1 MGWASLPLRATVTL
15 HTPSCSL
22 LPWTPC
28 RVLPMLLVAVL
39 GSEEAPAVLLALL
52 LVLQAKERLLS
63 SRLVKRVPA
72 MSQA

>member
-1 MGWASLPLRATVTL
+1 MTL

-22 LPWTPC
+22 LPEAPC
-28 RVLPMLLVAVL
+28 RAAPMLLVAVL

-63 SRLVKRVPA
+63 SRLAKRVPA